1 MPLVPYHTPSLLR
14 SMIAVGVVGF
24 GSALIFLLNGAPDV
38 ALTQFSVE
46 VLMVLILVALLLR
59 IPERAASTRQPREK
73 RLDIL
78 LSVGFALVIF
88 VALAATVALPLDGRI
103 SDFYA
108 ATSYLEA
115 HGRNVV
121 NVVLV
126 DFRAIDTL
134 GEVIVVAFAAM
145 SVWGL
150 LRGAASRRRGA
161 P

>member
-1 MPLVPYHTPSLLR
+1 M
-14 SMIAVGVVGF
+14 
-24 GSALIFLLNGAPDV
+24 
-38 ALTQFSVE
+38 
-46 VLMVLILVALLLR
+46 ALLLR
-59 IPERAASTRQPREK
+59 VPERTASTRRPREK

-78 LSVGFALVIF
+78 LSVGFALVVF

-103 SDFYA
+103 SEFYA

-126 DFRAIDTL
+126 DYRAIDTL
-134 GEVIVVAFAAM
+134 GEVVVVAFAAI

-150 LRGAASRRRGA
+150 LRALPRRRDSR
-161 P
+161 